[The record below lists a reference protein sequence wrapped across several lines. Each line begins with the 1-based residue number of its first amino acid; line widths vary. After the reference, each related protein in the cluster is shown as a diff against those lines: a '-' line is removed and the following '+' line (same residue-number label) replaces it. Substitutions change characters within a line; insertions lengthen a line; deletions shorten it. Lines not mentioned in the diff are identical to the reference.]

1 MFFFYLWTIFYTPSW
16 NGTPWVYNSEIFP
29 QNVRTLGQA
38 FAAGSNWFWNFIVA
52 RFTLQMFQTM
62 GYGVFFFFAAL
73 MLCSI
78 VFVFF
83 LLPET
88 KGVPLEA
95 MDRLFDKSAGP
106 PRKAHRV
113 IMKELRA
120 DEEAFRNNMEE
131 SNYSAVKSKTEHLE
145 DV

>member
-1 MFFFYLWTIFYTPSW
+1 
-16 NGTPWVYNSEIFP
+16 
-29 QNVRTLGQA
+29 
-38 FAAGSNWFWNFIVA
+38 
-52 RFTLQMFQTM
+52 MFQTM

-73 MLCSI
+73 MICSI

-106 PRKAHRV
+106 PRKAHRFL
-113 IMKELRA
+113 MLELKA
-120 DEEAFRNNMEE
+120 DEEAFRHNIEG
-131 SNYSAVKSKTEHLE
+131 SNYSVAKEKAEHLE

>member
-1 MFFFYLWTIFYTPSW
+1 
-16 NGTPWVYNSEIFP
+16 
-29 QNVRTLGQA
+29 
-38 FAAGSNWFWNFIVA
+38 
-52 RFTLQMFQTM
+52 M